1 MKTESLSDWK
11 YFLRDLDKCT
21 SGAFHDGSFVFRGQ
35 RDASWRLITSFDRF
49 FTDSLKNRN
58 SKFDDMME
66 DFSQKA
72 GNLLNAEYD
81 EVQKV
86 AIAQHYGLPTRVL
99 DWSTSPYIALY
110 FAISDAVVN
119 NQTEPAAIWIL
130 EKLVV
135 EKNIDKAELVFLDY
149 LENSD
154 VRIKNQRGMFSK
166 LKLDEEFL
174 DKFLDDRGMGNHL
187 IKLVIPP
194 TCFRNLAKHLQ
205 SMDINHYR
213 LFPGIEG
220 VCRQIM
226 FENAL

>member
-11 YFLRDLDKCT
+11 FFLRDLDTCT
-21 SGAFHDGSFVFRGQ
+21 KGAFHDGSYVFRGQ

-49 FTDSLKNRN
+49 FTDTLRNRN
-58 SKFDDMME
+58 SKFDEMME
-66 DFSQKA
+66 EFSQKA
-72 GNLLNAEYD
+72 GNLLENDCD
-81 EVQKV
+81 EIQKV

-99 DWSTSPYIALY
+99 DWSSSPYIALY
-110 FAISDAVVN
+110 FAITEALVN
-119 NQTEPAAIWIL
+119 NQTDPAAIWIL
-130 EKLVV
+130 IKSEI
-135 EKNIDKAELVFLDY
+135 EKNIDEAELVFLDY

-174 DKFLDDRGMGNHL
+174 DKYLDDRGVGNHL
-187 IKLVIPP
+187 TKLVIPP
-194 TCFRNLAKHLQ
+194 TCFKDLAKHLQ